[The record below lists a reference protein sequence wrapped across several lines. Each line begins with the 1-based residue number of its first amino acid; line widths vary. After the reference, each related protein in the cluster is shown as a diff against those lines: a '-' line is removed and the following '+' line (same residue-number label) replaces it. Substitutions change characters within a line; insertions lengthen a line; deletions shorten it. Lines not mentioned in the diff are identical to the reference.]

1 MAAVFT
7 FNPCETA
14 VKVAA
19 IQIAMDDIYY
29 TRSPESKAGGVSIVP
44 DLFEFLEMGFYALV
58 IGAGAGITRA
68 INVSWAAIIGGDS
81 PIIWIDRHVDRS
93 LRHNVNINVNLNVR
107 HRKGYC
113 KDCSGPPPIIA

>member
-7 FNPCETA
+7 FDPCETA

-29 TRSPESKAGGVSIVP
+29 IRPPESKAGGISIVP

-58 IGAGAGITRA
+58 IGAGAGITGA
-68 INVSWAAIIGGDS
+68 INVSWAAIIA
-81 PIIWIDRHVDRS
+81 V
-93 LRHNVNINVNLNVR
+93 LRVLTSIN
-107 HRKGYC
+107 K
-113 KDCSGPPPIIA
+113 